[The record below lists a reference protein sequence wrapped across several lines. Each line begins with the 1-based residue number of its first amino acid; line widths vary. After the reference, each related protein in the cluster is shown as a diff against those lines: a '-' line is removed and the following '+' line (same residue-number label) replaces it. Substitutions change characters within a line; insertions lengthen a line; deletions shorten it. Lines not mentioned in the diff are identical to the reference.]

1 VEWDGP
7 PLVLILVR
15 PASHRVP
22 LPPSPL
28 TTNSHL
34 SNPPDSVPSFFPS
47 VNLTFVFPCSPP
59 PCFRFAS
66 AEFEANPARRGM
78 NRRKNRRS
86 YVVVHFTFSL
96 TSTNHSSRTKGSQF
110 VGSPPTF
117 TPHPLL
123 PSRHHKKY
131 VAMHCR
137 ASCFRIFCIQFI
149 TKPGARGHKPTA
161 VFPLCLPNLS
171 FDSVNKPFCV

>member
-1 VEWDGP
+1 MG
-7 PLVLILVR
+7 R
-15 PASHRVP
+15 PSIGSDSGSARLSRRASA
-22 LPPSPL
+22 PL
-28 TTNSHL
+28 TTHHKL
-34 SNPPDSVPSFFPS
+34 SSFQSSRFCALFFPLCKFNIRVS
-47 VNLTFVFPCSPP
+47 VLTPTLFPLCVRRIRSEPS
-59 PCFRFAS
+59 AS
-66 AEFEANPARRGM
+66 WYD
-78 NRRKNRRS
+78 RRKNRRS

-161 VFPLCLPNLS
+161 VFPLCLPNPS